1 MKPKIPEDLSL
12 SQFPGLGSSSSGTG
26 IGESHLEEAKS
37 KALLEL
43 EKNWRTLRKTL
54 PWTQSQVQTST
65 KFERQT
71 ELESNEMRLGNWKLS
86 TGVSKIIRSGKL
98 YN

>member
-1 MKPKIPEDLSL
+1 MKPKKIPEDLSL

-43 EKNWRTLRKTL
+43 EKELADIAEDLTLDSV
-54 PWTQSQVQTST
+54 PST
-65 KFERQT
+65 NT
-71 ELESNEMRLGNWKLS
+71 H
-86 TGVSKIIRSGKL
+86 KI
-98 YN
+98 